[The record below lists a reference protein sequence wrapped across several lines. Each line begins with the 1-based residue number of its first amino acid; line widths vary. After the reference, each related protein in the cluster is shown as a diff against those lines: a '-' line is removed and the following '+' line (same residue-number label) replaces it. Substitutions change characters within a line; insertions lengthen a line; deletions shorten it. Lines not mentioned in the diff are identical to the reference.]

1 MFRLG
6 GPIQGGIL
14 DLAIVALLG
23 FAAAFLMS
31 WLVQPHFRN
40 LGFLTEIVDHP
51 GYRRPH
57 REPVPRT
64 GGMAIFISFFCAL
77 FFLENVILDVPL
89 PWSWLGILIG
99 AGLAI
104 LALGVGDDRFGIHAE
119 KKLYGQ
125 LVVIV
130 ALMLLGQR
138 IDTLTLPLFGTFEL
152 GGWAWPFTLFWY
164 LGFIN
169 SMNLIDG
176 LDGLASGISILGCI
190 ALVVI
195 SVALNEM
202 FSTLFAATLCGATVA
217 FFYWNISKRKIF
229 LGDSGSMW
237 MGLAL
242 AILLVNLN
250 RQSPISLPVMVA
262 PMIVPI
268 WDTGTTILRRYR
280 RRTSIFLAD
289 DHHLHHRLLRL
300 GFSPRGA
307 VFTLLLVTAGT
318 TLFAL
323 SDFLGLA
330 WLGLPAMGMWMW
342 AAQLGALRHLQ
353 NRRHG
358 LDLFTE
364 LTYALG
370 FDDRLD
376 RMQGKVGGNVAG
388 NVAEIIDLQ
397 VERQRVARAQNV
409 RLDGTTGQQAD
420 GQDDVPPDEKFAK
433 DDQNAIPSPSDDLH

>member
-1 MFRLG
+1 MN
-6 GPIQGGIL
+6 
-14 DLAIVALLG
+14 LAVIAALG
-23 FAAAFLMS
+23 FVVAFLMS

-77 FFLENVILDVPL
+77 FFLENIILDTPL

-130 ALMLLGQR
+130 VLMLFGLR
-138 IDTLTLPLFGTFEL
+138 LDTVVLPLLGTVEL
-152 GGWAWPFTLFWY
+152 GGWAWPITLFWY
-164 LGFIN
+164 LGFVN

-176 LDGLASGISILGCI
+176 LDGLASGISILA
-190 ALVVI
+190 ALALMVI
-195 SVALNEM
+195 SMAAGEM
-202 FSTLFAATLCGATVA
+202 YNTLFSATFCGATAA
-217 FFYWNISKRKIF
+217 FFYWNISSRKIF

-237 MGLAL
+237 MGLFLASVAL
-242 AILLVNLN
+242 NLS
-250 RQSPISLPVMVA
+250 QQVGVSLPVLLA
-262 PMIVPI
+262 PMVVPI
-268 WDTGTTILRRYR
+268 WDTGTTIVRRYR

-289 DHHLHHRLLRL
+289 DFHLHHRLLRL

-307 VFTLLLVTAGT
+307 VICLLLVSAGMI
-318 TLFAL
+318 LFSL
-323 SDFLGLA
+323 SDHLGIA
-330 WLGLPAMGMWMW
+330 WLGLPAMGAWMW

-358 LDLFTE
+358 FDLFTE
-364 LTYALG
+364 ISYALG
-370 FDDRLD
+370 LDDRLD
-376 RMQGKVGGNVAG
+376 QLQDHAGRNVAD
-388 NVAEIIDLQ
+388 IIDLQ
-397 VERQRVARAQNV
+397 AERQKMNREQIRE
-409 RLDGTTGQQAD
+409 GTTGHLAEETDVLPGAD
-420 GQDDVPPDEKFAK
+420 LGGTKGRREEMHPSLTGKGK
-433 DDQNAIPSPSDDLH
+433 DPR

>member
-1 MFRLG
+1 M
-6 GPIQGGIL
+6 
-14 DLAIVALLG
+14 DLKIVALLG

-51 GYRRPH
+51 GHRRAH

-77 FFLENVILDVPL
+77 FFLEHVILDTRL
-89 PWSWLGILIG
+89 PWSWLGILSG

-125 LVVIV
+125 LVVIL
-130 ALMLLGQR
+130 ALMLFGQR
-138 IDTLTLPLFGTFEL
+138 LDTVTMPLVGTIPL
-152 GGWAWPFTLFWY
+152 GGWAWPVTLLWY

-176 LDGLASGISILGCI
+176 LDGLASGISVLASA

-195 SVALNEM
+195 SMAVQEM
-202 FSTLFAATLCGATVA
+202 YSTLFAATVCGATMA
-217 FFYWNISKRKIF
+217 FFYWNVSKRKIF

-237 MGLAL
+237 MGLVL
-242 AILLVNLN
+242 ASLMLNLS
-250 RQSPISLPVMVA
+250 QIAPIQLPVLLA

-268 WDTGTTILRRYR
+268 WDTGTTIIRRYR
-280 RRTSIFLAD
+280 RRTSIFQAD
-289 DHHLHHRLLRL
+289 DFHLHHRLLRL
-300 GFSPRGA
+300 GFSPAGA
-307 VFTLLLVTAGT
+307 TLCLLLVTTGM

-323 SDFLGLA
+323 SDFLDAA
-330 WLGLPAMGMWMW
+330 WLGLPAMGMWMV
-342 AAQLGALRHLQ
+342 AAQLGAQRHLQ

-358 LDLFTE
+358 LDLFSE
-364 LTYALG
+364 VSYALG
-370 FDDRLD
+370 LDDRLD
-376 RMQGKVGGNVAG
+376 KLTGRIEQDVAD
-388 NVAEIIDLQ
+388 IIDLQ
-397 VERQRVARAQNV
+397 AERQRVARIRAG
-409 RLDGTTGQQAD
+409 RRDGTTGAVAEPED
-420 GQDDVPPDEKFAK
+420 APLVVRPRSGDDY
-433 DDQNAIPSPSDDLH
+433 

>member
-1 MFRLG
+1 MNLG
-6 GPIQGGIL
+6 VI
-14 DLAIVALLG
+14 AALG
-23 FAAAFLMS
+23 FVVAFLMS

-77 FFLENVILDVPL
+77 FFLENIVLRTPL

-130 ALMLLGQR
+130 ILMLFGQR
-138 IDTLTLPLFGTFEL
+138 IETLLLPGIGIVEL

-176 LDGLASGISILGCI
+176 LDGLASGISILASL
-190 ALVVI
+190 ALVTI
-195 SVALNEM
+195 SMAVGQM
-202 FSTLFAATLCGATVA
+202 FSMLFASALCGATVA
-217 FFYWNISKRKIF
+217 FFYWNISSRKIF

-237 MGLAL
+237 MGLVL
-242 AILLVNLN
+242 ASLTMNLGK
-250 RQSPISLPVMVA
+250 QVGLSLPVMLA

-268 WDTGTTILRRYR
+268 WDTGTTIFRRFR
-280 RRTSIFLAD
+280 SRTSIFQAD
-289 DHHLHHRLLRL
+289 DYHLHHRLLRL

-307 VFTLLLVTAGT
+307 VICLLAITAGT
-318 TLFAL
+318 ILFSL
-323 SDFLGLA
+323 SGFLNQT
-330 WLGLPAMGMWMW
+330 WLGLPGMVAWMW
-342 AAQLGALRHLQ
+342 AAQLGAQRHLS
-353 NRRHG
+353 NRELG

-364 LTYALG
+364 ILYVLG
-370 FDDRLD
+370 FTDRLD
-376 RMQGKVGGNVAG
+376 QIQGDVGQDVAD
-388 NVAEIIDLQ
+388 IIDLQ
-397 VERQRVARAQNV
+397 SARREVARPV
-409 RLDGTTGQQAD
+409 VLEGTTGESTGEPTEGPTGIELVD
-420 GQDDVPPDEKFAK
+420 
-433 DDQNAIPSPSDDLH
+433 SDRDRL

>member
-1 MFRLG
+1 MNKE
-6 GPIQGGIL
+6 
-14 DLAIVALLG
+14 IVAFLSWVV
-23 FAAAFLMS
+23 AFLMS

-77 FFLENVILDVPL
+77 YFLEHVVLGTPL
-89 PWSWLGILIG
+89 PWSWLGVLIG

-125 LVVIV
+125 LVVIIG
-130 ALMLLGQR
+130 LMLFGQR
-138 IDTLTLPLFGTFEL
+138 FDTIVLPVIGQFEL
-152 GGWAWPFTLFWY
+152 GGWAWPFTLLWY

-176 LDGLASGISILGCI
+176 LDGLASGVSILASL

-195 SVALNEM
+195 SLAVGEHISML
-202 FSTLFAATLCGATVA
+202 FSATLCGSTAA

-242 AILLVNLN
+242 GSIILQLSQKVG
-250 RQSPISLPVMVA
+250 ISLPVLLA

-268 WDTGTTILRRYR
+268 WDTGTTIIRRYR
-280 RRTSIFLAD
+280 KRASIFMAD
-289 DHHLHHRLLRL
+289 DFHLHHRLVRL
-300 GFSPRGA
+300 GLSPHAA
-307 VFTLLLVTAGT
+307 VLCLLLITAGT

-323 SDFLGLA
+323 SDFLQVPL
-330 WLGLPAMGMWMW
+330 LGLPAMAAWLW
-342 AAQLGALRHLQ
+342 AAQLGAQQHLK
-353 NRRHG
+353 NRQLG

-364 LTYALG
+364 LFYALG
-370 FDDRLD
+370 LHYRLD
-376 RMQGKVGGNVAG
+376 ELTVLNGRHVAD
-388 NVAEIIDLQ
+388 IIDLQ
-397 VERQRVARAQNV
+397 AERQRVKQPLTAAAGAGAGRAPV
-409 RLDGTTGQQAD
+409 VDHPGSAAPLPA
-420 GQDDVPPDEKFAK
+420 QDEAGEENKERREHALLSSSKDV
-433 DDQNAIPSPSDDLH
+433 S

>member
-1 MFRLG
+1 MDLG
-6 GPIQGGIL
+6 II
-14 DLAIVALLG
+14 AALG
-23 FAAAFLMS
+23 FVVAFIMS

-77 FFLENVILDVPL
+77 LFLENVILKISL

-104 LALGVGDDRFGIHAE
+104 LALGVGDDRFSIHAE

-125 LVVIV
+125 LIVIV
-130 ALMLLGQR
+130 GLMLFGQR
-138 IDTLTLPLFGTFEL
+138 FDAIVLPGLGAVEL
-152 GGWAWPFTLFWY
+152 GGWSWPFTLMWY

-176 LDGLASGISILGCI
+176 LDGLASGISVL
-190 ALVVI
+190 AAATLVVI
-195 SVALNEM
+195 SLAVGEM
-202 FSTLFAATLCGATVA
+202 HSTLFCATLAGATVA
-217 FFYWNISKRKIF
+217 FFYWNISSRKIF

-242 AILLVNLN
+242 ATLMLNLS
-250 RQSPISLPVMVA
+250 QKVGISLPVLLA

-268 WDTGTTILRRYR
+268 WDTGTTIVRRYR
-280 RRTSIFLAD
+280 NRTSIFQAD
-289 DHHLHHRLLRL
+289 DNHLHHRLLRL

-307 VFTLLLVTAGT
+307 VICLLLVTLGM

-323 SDFLGLA
+323 SDFLGMA
-330 WLGLPAMGMWMW
+330 WLGLPAMGAWMW
-342 AAQLGALRHLQ
+342 ASQLGALRHLQ
-353 NRRHG
+353 NRQHG

-364 LTYALG
+364 LFYALG
-370 FDDRLD
+370 FDDSVIEITGQEGRE
-376 RMQGKVGGNVAG
+376 
-388 NVAEIIDLQ
+388 VAEIIDLQ
-397 VERQRVARAQNV
+397 VERQKVAESRALV
-409 RLDGTTGQQAD
+409 LDGTTGAGAAVD
-420 GQDDVPPDEKFAK
+420 GASVNEQKTSPK
-433 DDQNAIPSPSDDLH
+433 DKKPSLDGVSDGMSGNALLASTKKRR

>member
-1 MFRLG
+1 MSLG
-6 GPIQGGIL
+6 LI
-14 DLAIVALLG
+14 AALG
-23 FAAAFLMS
+23 FVVAFLMS

-77 FFLENVILDVPL
+77 FFMENIILRTQL

-99 AGLAI
+99 SGLAI
-104 LALGVGDDRFGIHAE
+104 LALGVGDDRFSIHAE

-130 ALMLLGQR
+130 ALMLFGQR
-138 IDTLTLPLFGTFEL
+138 FDTVIVPLFGRIEL

-176 LDGLASGISILGCI
+176 LDGLASGISIVASV

-195 SVALNEM
+195 SIAIGEM
-202 FSTLFAATLCGATVA
+202 YSTLFAAALGGATVA
-217 FFYWNISKRKIF
+217 FFYWNISRRKIF

-237 MGLAL
+237 MGLVL
-242 AILLVNLN
+242 GTLMLNLSQKVGVNLAVLL
-250 RQSPISLPVMVA
+250 S

-268 WDTGTTILRRYR
+268 WDTGTTIMRRYR
-280 RRTSIFLAD
+280 NRTSIFMAD

-300 GFSPRGA
+300 GFSPRG
-307 VFTLLLVTAGT
+307 VVLCLLLVTTGT

-323 SDFLGLA
+323 SDFLDQA
-330 WLGLPAMGMWMW
+330 WLGLPAMGVWMW

-353 NRRHG
+353 NRQRG

-364 LTYALG
+364 MAYSLG
-370 FDDRLD
+370 FGDDIVELEGRG
-376 RMQGKVGGNVAG
+376 RK
-388 NVAEIIDLQ
+388 NVAEVIDLQ
-397 VERQRVARAQNV
+397 TEREKATRARRLA
-409 RLDGTTGQQAD
+409 LDGTTGSAQMTEM
-420 GQDDVPPDEKFAK
+420 PPTEKTDLKSA
-433 DDQNAIPSPSDDLH
+433 AEGRAGDDLYTSSKKNLR

>member
-1 MFRLG
+1 V
-6 GPIQGGIL
+6 
-14 DLAIVALLG
+14 DLTIVAALG

-40 LGFLTEIVDHP
+40 LGFLTDIVDHP

-77 FFLENVILDVPL
+77 FFLENVILHTEL

-125 LVVIV
+125 ILIIL
-130 ALMLLGQR
+130 ALMIFGQR
-138 IDTLTLPLFGTFEL
+138 MDTITLPGMGTLAL
-152 GGWAWPFTLFWY
+152 GGWAWPFTMFWY

-176 LDGLASGISILGCI
+176 LDGLASGISIL
-190 ALVVI
+190 ASLTLVGV
-195 SVALNEM
+195 SLAVGELY
-202 FSTLFAATLCGATVA
+202 STLFAATLTGATLA

-237 MGLAL
+237 MGLML
-242 AILLVNLN
+242 ASFMLNLS
-250 RQSPISLPVMVA
+250 QKVGVSLPVLLA

-289 DHHLHHRLLRL
+289 DFHLHHRLLRL
-300 GFSPRGA
+300 GFTPRTA
-307 VFTLLLVTAGT
+307 VAHLLLVTIGSI
-318 TLFAL
+318 LFSL
-323 SDFLGLA
+323 SDYLGLA
-330 WLGLPAMGMWMW
+330 WLGLPALGSWML
-342 AAQLGALRHLQ
+342 AGQLSALRHLE
-353 NRRHG
+353 NRQRG
-358 LDLFTE
+358 LDLFSE
-364 LTYALG
+364 ISYALG
-370 FDDRLD
+370 LHDRLD
-376 RMQGKVGGNVAG
+376 ALTDQVGRNVAD
-388 NVAEIIDLQ
+388 IIDLQ
-397 VERQRVARAQNV
+397 AERQKAGLQGDVAR
-409 RLDGTTGQQAD
+409 DGTSD
-420 GQDDVPPDEKFAK
+420 GRGVVHPLHDSLPGRPDDD
-433 DDQNAIPSPSDDLH
+433 

>member
-1 MFRLG
+1 MD
-6 GPIQGGIL
+6 QG
-14 DLAIVALLG
+14 IVALLS
-23 FAAAFLMS
+23 FVVAFVMS

-77 FFLENVILDVPL
+77 SFLENVILNTPL

-125 LVVIV
+125 LVVIT
-130 ALMLLGQR
+130 ALMLFGQR
-138 IDTLTLPLFGTFEL
+138 LDSIVLPVVGQINL
-152 GGWAWPFTLFWY
+152 GGWAWPFTMFWY

-176 LDGLASGISILGCI
+176 LDGLASGISVLASL

-195 SVALNEM
+195 SMAVGEHLSLL
-202 FSTLFAATLCGATVA
+202 FSSTLCGATVA

-237 MGLAL
+237 MGLVIGSI
-242 AILLVNLN
+242 ILNL
-250 RQSPISLPVMVA
+250 SKKVGISLPVLLA

-268 WDTGTTILRRYR
+268 WDTGTTIIRRCR
-280 RRTSIFLAD
+280 NRTSIFQAD
-289 DHHLHHRLLRL
+289 DYHLHHRLVRL
-300 GFSPRGA
+300 GFSPANA
-307 VFTLLLVTAGT
+307 VICLLLVTAGT

-323 SDFLGLA
+323 SDFLRLA
-330 WLGLPAMGMWMW
+330 WLGFPALGVWMW
-342 AAQLGALRHLQ
+342 AAQLGAQQHLR
-353 NRRHG
+353 NRKFG

-364 LTYALG
+364 LSYALG
-370 FDDRLD
+370 IDYRLNGLERLD
-376 RMQGKVGGNVAG
+376 GLNGQNLVD
-388 NVAEIIDLQ
+388 IIDLRT
-397 VERQRVARAQNV
+397 EPAARQRSRTVPEDEAKRPAAVVKHPATAALQANNPELVDEEVAD
-409 RLDGTTGQQAD
+409 DGLFSSTK
-420 GQDDVPPDEKFAK
+420 DV
-433 DDQNAIPSPSDDLH
+433 S

>member
-1 MFRLG
+1 VDLG
-6 GPIQGGIL
+6 
-14 DLAIVALLG
+14 IVAALG
-23 FAAAFLMS
+23 FTAAFLMS

-40 LGFLTEIVDHP
+40 LGFLTDIVDHP

-77 FFLENVILDVPL
+77 FFLENVILRTAL
-89 PWSWLGILIG
+89 PWSWLSILIG
-99 AGLAI
+99 AGVCI

-130 ALMLLGQR
+130 GLMLFGQR
-138 IDTLTLPLFGTFEL
+138 LDTVYLPILGSIEL

-176 LDGLASGISILGCI
+176 LDGLASGISIVASI
-190 ALVVI
+190 ALMVI
-195 SVALNEM
+195 SLAVGEM

-237 MGLAL
+237 MGLVL
-242 AILLVNLN
+242 ASLLLNLS
-250 RQSPISLPVMVA
+250 QKVPISLPVMIA

-268 WDTGTTILRRYR
+268 WDTGTTIVRRYR
-280 RRTSIFLAD
+280 RRSSIFLAD
-289 DHHLHHRLLRL
+289 DFHLHHRLLRL
-300 GFSPRGA
+300 GFSPASA
-307 VFTLLLVTAGT
+307 VACLLLVTIGT

-323 SDFLGLA
+323 SDFLGKA
-330 WLGLPAMGMWMW
+330 WLGLPAMGLWMW
-342 AAQLGALRHLQ
+342 AGQLGALRHLQ
-353 NRRHG
+353 NRKHG

-364 LTYALG
+364 LFYALG

-376 RMQGKVGGNVAG
+376 KLAGQVGQNVAD
-388 NVAEIIDLQ
+388 IIDLQ
-397 VERQRVARAQNV
+397 VERAKVDRAKSIV
-409 RLDGTTGQQAD
+409 REGTSGNETVVEEGP
-420 GQDDVPPDEKFAK
+420 DVIHSPAK
-433 DDQNAIPSPSDDLH
+433 DLH

>member
-1 MFRLG
+1 MN
-6 GPIQGGIL
+6 
-14 DLAIVALLG
+14 LAVIAALG
-23 FAAAFLMS
+23 FVVAFLMS

-77 FFLENVILDVPL
+77 FFLENIILDTPL

-119 KKLYGQ
+119 NKLYGQ
-125 LVVIV
+125 LLVIV
-130 ALMLLGQR
+130 VLMLFGQR
-138 IDTLTLPLFGTFEL
+138 LDTVVLPLAGSVQL
-152 GGWAWPFTLFWY
+152 GGWAWPITLFWY

-176 LDGLASGISILGCI
+176 LDGLASGISILA
-190 ALVVI
+190 ALTLMVV
-195 SVALNEM
+195 SMAAGEM
-202 FSTLFAATLCGATVA
+202 YNMLFSATFCGATSA
-217 FFYWNISKRKIF
+217 FFYWNISNRKIF

-237 MGLAL
+237 MGLFL
-242 AILLVNLN
+242 ASLTLNLS
-250 RQSPISLPVMVA
+250 QKVGVSLPVLLA
-262 PMIVPI
+262 PMVVPI
-268 WDTGTTILRRYR
+268 WDTGTTIVRRYR

-289 DHHLHHRLLRL
+289 DFHLHHRLLRL

-307 VFTLLLVTAGT
+307 VICLLLVSAGMS
-318 TLFAL
+318 LFTL
-323 SDFLGLA
+323 SDYLGMA
-330 WLGLPAMGMWMW
+330 WLGLPAMGAWMW

-353 NRRHG
+353 NRRLG

-364 LTYALG
+364 LSYALG
-370 FDDRLD
+370 LDDRLD
-376 RMQGKVGGNVAG
+376 KMQGQVGRNVAD
-388 NVAEIIDLQ
+388 IIDLQ
-397 VERQRVARAQNV
+397 AERQKMQRENV
-409 RLDGTTGQQAD
+409 REGTNDSLAD
-420 GQDDVPPDEKFAK
+420 V
-433 DDQNAIPSPSDDLH
+433 DDQGDGSDLSGLTSRPSDPSEDPR

>member
-1 MFRLG
+1 MDLG
-6 GPIQGGIL
+6 
-14 DLAIVALLG
+14 IVALLG

-40 LGFLTEIVDHP
+40 LGFLTKIVDHP

-77 FFLENVILDVPL
+77 FFLENVILDTPL

-104 LALGVGDDRFGIHAE
+104 IGLGVGDDRFGIHAE

-138 IDTLTLPLFGTFEL
+138 LDTITLPLFGTFAL

-176 LDGLASGISILGCI
+176 LDGLASGISILGCL
-190 ALVVI
+190 ALVTI
-195 SVALNEM
+195 SLAVGEM

-242 AILLVNLN
+242 AVLFLNLN
-250 RQSPISLPVMVA
+250 RKTAIGLPIMLA
-262 PMIVPI
+262 PMVVPI

-289 DHHLHHRLLRL
+289 DYHLHHRLLRL
-300 GFSPRGA
+300 GFTPRGA
-307 VFTLLLVTAGT
+307 VLTLLLVTAGT
-318 TLFAL
+318 ILFAL
-323 SDFLGLA
+323 SDFLQLA
-330 WLGLPAMGMWMW
+330 WLGLPAMGFWMW
-342 AAQLGALRHLQ
+342 AAQLGALRHLE

-364 LTYALG
+364 MTYALG

-376 RMQGKVGGNVAG
+376 RLEGKASGD
-388 NVAEIIDLQ
+388 VAEIIDLQ
-397 VERQRVARAQNV
+397 TERQRVARVNQM
-409 RLDGTTGQQAD
+409 RLEGTSGQAAPAS
-420 GQDDVPPDEKFAK
+420 GKFAK
-433 DDQNAIPSPSDDLH
+433 DAPDVVSSPPDKP

>member
-1 MFRLG
+1 M
-6 GPIQGGIL
+6 
-14 DLAIVALLG
+14 DLKIVAVLG
-23 FAAAFLMS
+23 FVAAFLMS

-51 GYRRPH
+51 GYRRTH

-77 FFLENVILDVPL
+77 FFLENVILDIPL

-125 LVVIV
+125 LLVIV
-130 ALMLLGQR
+130 ALMLAGQR
-138 IDTLTLPLFGTFEL
+138 LDIITLPLVGTIEL
-152 GGWAWPFTLFWY
+152 GGWAWPFTMFWY

-176 LDGLASGISILGCI
+176 LDGLASGISIVGCL

-195 SVALNEM
+195 SLTLGQL

-242 AILLVNLN
+242 AIFFVNLN
-250 RQSPISLPVMVA
+250 RLAPISLPVMVA

-289 DHHLHHRLLRL
+289 DYHLHHRLLRL
-300 GFSPRGA
+300 GFSPGGA
-307 VFTLLLVTAGT
+307 VLTLLLVTTGT

-323 SDFLGLA
+323 SDFLGQA

-342 AAQLGALRHLQ
+342 AAQLGALRHLE
-353 NRRHG
+353 NRRQG

-376 RMQGKVGGNVAG
+376 RLQGRIDG

-397 VERQRVARAQNV
+397 VERQRVARAQRV
-409 RLDGTTGQQAD
+409 RLEGTSGLETPAAD
-420 GQDDVPPDEKFAK
+420 EFAK
-433 DDQNAIPSPSDDLH
+433 DKPDGVQPPSDEIH

>member
-1 MFRLG
+1 MDLG
-6 GPIQGGIL
+6 
-14 DLAIVALLG
+14 IVALLG

-138 IDTLTLPLFGTFEL
+138 LDTVTLPLFGTFAL
-152 GGWAWPFTLFWY
+152 GGWAWPFSLFWY

-176 LDGLASGISILGCI
+176 LDGLASGISILGCV

-195 SVALNEM
+195 SVALGEM

-250 RQSPISLPVMVA
+250 RQEPISLPIMVA

-289 DHHLHHRLLRL
+289 DYHLHHRLLRL
-300 GFSPRGA
+300 GFSPRG
-307 VFTLLLVTAGT
+307 VVLTLLLVTAGT
-318 TLFAL
+318 TLFAM
-323 SDFLGLA
+323 SDFLKLA
-330 WLGLPAMGMWMW
+330 WLGLPAMGLWMW

-364 LTYALG
+364 LSYALG

-376 RMQGKVGGNVAG
+376 RLEGKADGD
-388 NVAEIIDLQ
+388 VAEIIDLQ
-397 VERQRVARAQNV
+397 AERQRVMRAQNA
-409 RLDGTTGQQAD
+409 RLEGTTGTAATD
-420 GQDDVPPDEKFAK
+420 SGKFAK
-433 DDQNAIPSPSDDLH
+433 DDPDAVPPTSNNLR